1 MKAPAKARSGGLSRR
16 FERAGR
22 GALPASAIQIKT
34 ILVPLD
40 FSPTSIEALSYA
52 VPLAKKFGAAL
63 HLAHVSDKKEASEV
77 FRPDELTCETV
88 EWIQFLRDRLLLIHQ
103 KHFPPFW
110 PKNDHVRAGEPYEQ
124 ICNLARELDAGLIV
138 IGTRGQTGLQR
149 ILLGST
155 AERVVRFAPCP
166 VLVVRQRERKQPKE
180 FILRNILAPI
190 DFSQCSMSG
199 AMYAACFA
207 KTFDARL
214 LLLHVFSGV
223 MPRLTGKTSKSL
235 KKNDDAI
242 DLENARLDMEAFT
255 QLDFLRK
262 VKRATE
268 VRAGYAVDEICREAA
283 KSKAD
288 LVVIATHGRSRF
300 NRMFLGSV
308 AEHVLRYSKCPVM
321 VVPSHPPAS

>member
-1 MKAPAKARSGGLSRR
+1 MKAPAKAPSAGLSGR

-22 GALPASAIQIKT
+22 GALPSSPIQIKT
-34 ILVPLD
+34 ILVPLV
-40 FSPTSIEALSYA
+40 FSRGSMEALSYA
-52 VPLAKKFGAAL
+52 IPLAKQFRAAI
-63 HLAHVSDKKEASEV
+63 HLVHVGESDAATNMSDV
-77 FRPDELTCETV
+77 RHLMRETAKSI
-88 EWIQFLRDRLLLIHQ
+88 EFLRERLSETHK
-103 KHFPPFW
+103 KHLSAFW
-110 PKNDHVRAGEPYEQ
+110 PENCHVRTGQPFQE
-124 ICNLARELDAGLIV
+124 ICDLAREIHAGLIV

-155 AERVVRFAPCP
+155 AERVVRFASRP
-166 VLVVRQRERKQPKE
+166 VLVVRRRKEPKE
-180 FILRNILAPI
+180 FTLRNILAPI

>member
-1 MKAPAKARSGGLSRR
+1 MTAPAKARSAGLSRR

-34 ILVPLD
+34 ILVPMD
-40 FSPTSIEALSYA
+40 FSRGSMEALSYA
-52 VPLAKKFGAAL
+52 IPLAKQFRAAV
-63 HLAHVSDKKEASEV
+63 HLVHVSESDEASNV
-77 FRPDELTCETV
+77 SGVRHLMRETAKSI
-88 EWIQFLRDRLLLIHQ
+88 EFLRQRLSETHK
-103 KHFPPFW
+103 KHLSAFW
-110 PKNDHVRAGEPYEQ
+110 PENCHVRTGQPFQE
-124 ICNLARELDAGLIV
+124 ICDLAREINAGLIV

-155 AERVVRFAPCP
+155 AERVVRFASRP
-166 VLVVRQRERKQPKE
+166 VLVVRRREHKQPKE

-199 AMYAACFA
+199 AMYAAFFA

-223 MPRLTGKTSKSL
+223 MPGLTGKTSKSL

-268 VRAGYAVDEICREAA
+268 VRAGYAVDEIGREAR
-283 KSKAD
+283 KSDID
-288 LVVIATHGRSRF
+288 LVVIATHGRTGF
-300 NRMFLGSV
+300 NRMLLGSV
-308 AEHVLRYSKCPVM
+308 AEHVVRYSECPVM

>member
-1 MKAPAKARSGGLSRR
+1 MTAPAKARSAGLSRR

-34 ILVPLD
+34 ILVPMD
-40 FSPTSIEALSYA
+40 FSRGSMEALSYA
-52 VPLAKKFGAAL
+52 IPLAKQFRAAV
-63 HLAHVSDKKEASEV
+63 HLVHVSESDEASNV
-77 FRPDELTCETV
+77 SGVRHLMRETAKSI
-88 EWIQFLRDRLLLIHQ
+88 EFLRQRLSETHK
-103 KHFPPFW
+103 KHLSAFW
-110 PKNDHVRAGEPYEQ
+110 PENCHVRTGQPFQE
-124 ICNLARELDAGLIV
+124 ICDLAREINAGLIV

-155 AERVVRFAPCP
+155 AERVVRFASRP
-166 VLVVRQRERKQPKE
+166 VLVVRRRKEPKE
-180 FILRNILAPI
+180 IMVRNILAPI

-199 AMYAACFA
+199 AMYAAFFA

-223 MPRLTGKTSKSL
+223 MPGLTGKTSKAL
-235 KKNDDAI
+235 KENDAI

-268 VRAGYAVDEICREAA
+268 VRAGYAVDEICCEAR
-283 KSKAD
+283 KSDID
-288 LVVIATHGRSRF
+288 LVVIATHGRTGF
-300 NRMFLGSV
+300 NRMLLGSV
-308 AEHVLRYSKCPVM
+308 AEHVVRYSKCPVM
-321 VVPSHPPAS
+321 VVPSHAPAS

>member
-155 AERVVRFAPCP
+155 AERVVGVAPGP
-166 VLVVRQRERKQPKE
+166 
-180 FILRNILAPI
+180 
-190 DFSQCSMSG
+190 G
-199 AMYAACFA
+199 
-207 KTFDARL
+207 
-214 LLLHVFSGV
+214 G
-223 MPRLTGKTSKSL
+223 
-235 KKNDDAI
+235 
-242 DLENARLDMEAFT
+242 
-255 QLDFLRK
+255 
-262 VKRATE
+262 
-268 VRAGYAVDEICREAA
+268 
-283 KSKAD
+283 
-288 LVVIATHGRSRF
+288 
-300 NRMFLGSV
+300 
-308 AEHVLRYSKCPVM
+308 
-321 VVPSHPPAS
+321 VVPQPQPTQTKQKKKRQKN

>member
-1 MKAPAKARSGGLSRR
+1 MKAPTKARSGGLSRR

-22 GALPASAIQIKT
+22 GALPASAVQIKT

-40 FSPTSIEALSYA
+40 LSRGSMEALSYA
-52 VPLAKKFGAAL
+52 IPLAKQFRAVV
-63 HLAHVSDKKEASEV
+63 HLVHVSESDAASNV
-77 FRPDELTCETV
+77 SGVRHLMRETGNSI
-88 EWIQFLRDRLLLIHQ
+88 EFLREGLSETHK
-103 KHFPPFW
+103 KHLSAFW
-110 PKNDHVRAGEPYEQ
+110 PENCHVCTGQPFQE
-124 ICNLARELDAGLIV
+124 ICDLAREINAGLIV

-155 AERVVRFAPCP
+155 AERVVRFASRP
-166 VLVVRQRERKQPKE
+166 VLVVRRCKEPKE

-199 AMYAACFA
+199 AMYAAFFA

-223 MPRLTGKTSKSL
+223 MPGMTGKTSKSS

-242 DLENARLDMEAFT
+242 DLENARMDMEAFT

-283 KSKAD
+283 KSKTD
-288 LVVIATHGRSRF
+288 LVVIATHGRTGF

-308 AEHVLRYSKCPVM
+308 AEHVLRYAECPVM